1 MERGHRRSEILDAA
15 RRVFAARGYH
25 ETSVSDIIEA
35 SGIARGTFYLYFD
48 SKRAVFDEL
57 VDKFLVEVQSCVRT
71 VLLGPEELAPEAQLR
86 ANVSRV
92 LALVLDE
99 PEMARIVL
107 DHAVGLDRA
116 ADDKLRSFYD
126 EIAASL
132 IRALETGRAF
142 GMVTAEPRLAARMIL
157 GGFKEVVHHF
167 LEQPMATPHEAI
179 VDEVL
184 RISLAGVVGPAP
196 TEGPASLVRAWLPNL
211 QPVGSDRT
219 GKVDTNDAPLP
230 RNRHRRRGPQGR

>member
-1 MERGHRRSEILDAA
+1 MERSHRRSEILSAA

-48 SKRAVFDEL
+48 SKRVVFDEL

-71 VLLGPEELAPEAQLR
+71 VQLGPDQLSPDAQIR

-132 IRALETGRAF
+132 VRALDAGRTF
-142 GMVTAEPRLAARMIL
+142 GMVTAAPQLAARMIL

-167 LEQPMATPHEAI
+167 LEQPSTTPHDEV

-184 RISLAGVVGPAP
+184 RICLTGVVGAAAAG
-196 TEGPASLVRAWLPNL
+196 GPASLVPAWLQAPATRPEE
-211 QPVGSDRT
+211 QPGRPDTDDRALS
-219 GKVDTNDAPLP
+219 G
-230 RNRHRRRGPQGR
+230 NRHRRGGRQGR